1 MHSTYR
7 RSASPLALA
16 VLAVLLGLAG
26 CHGRSSE
33 ELSRSTAVV
42 ATAADLGGVNEL
54 TLTATAA
61 TDEILFRLFLHL
73 VEEQPDYQKHAP
85 TFVPRLAESWEWS
98 ADHKVLTFR
107 LREAVWSDGVPI
119 TAEDVRWSWQAQ
131 IHPAVGWTSSFMKR
145 SITDVEVIDPRTI
158 RFHFNQTNAKQM
170 LDANEGVI
178 LPKHVWSQLPFDQW
192 RTRSDWFRDHLVTSG
207 PFLLD
212 SWTPQQEVVLKRN
225 PRYYV
230 PGLPR
235 LERVVVRIIPDQ
247 GNQVTQL
254 LSGQVDF
261 VPSLLPGDAERVRKS
276 PILNLV
282 PIWFRSYVAIV
293 WNNAKPLFADRD
305 VRRAL
310 TLAIDRQA
318 LIDTLWG
325 PYARAS
331 YSPIVQD
338 AWAYNSKLHPWPYDP
353 EEARR
358 ILAAKGW
365 KDTDGDGWLDRGGK
379 PFAFELTTN
388 AGNQPRVDALV
399 MIQEQLKRIG
409 VRAQPK
415 ILEFHTLVQEND
427 RGTYDG
433 TLTGISMDTSLDLRY
448 GYHSASIQT
457 GDNFSRYSNPE
468 IDRLI
473 DAASDQIDS
482 SRSLPFLL
490 QIQEILHQDQPITF
504 LWESQRLLGLNRRIR
519 DARPNSLSLFA
530 NLEEWHI
537 EPVP

>member
-7 RSASPLALA
+7 RSAGPFALALA
-16 VLAVLLGLAG
+16 VVLGLLGCG
-26 CHGRSSE
+26 GRPAE
-33 ELSRSTAVV
+33 EKSRSTAVIASSV
-42 ATAADLGGVNEL
+42 DLGGINEL
-54 TLTATAA
+54 TLTATAV

-73 VEEQPDYQKHAP
+73 VEEQPDYQKHPP
-85 TFVPRLAESWEWS
+85 TFNPQLAQSWEWS
-98 ADHKVLTFR
+98 ADHKALTFH
-107 LREAVWSDGVPI
+107 LREAVWSDGVPV
-119 TAEDVRWSWQAQ
+119 TAEDVRWTWQAQ

-145 SITDVEVIDPRTI
+145 SIRDVEVVDPRTV
-158 RFHFNQTNAKQM
+158 RFHFHQASARQM

-192 RTRSDWFRDHLVTSG
+192 RARSDWFRDHLVTNG
-207 PFLLD
+207 PFLLE

-230 PGLPR
+230 PGLPK
-235 LERVVVRIIPDQ
+235 LERVVLRLIPDQ

-276 PILNLV
+276 PDLNLV
-282 PIWFRSYVAIV
+282 PIWYRSYVAIV
-293 WNNAKPLFADRD
+293 WNNARPLFADRD

-331 YSPIVQD
+331 SSPIVQD
-338 AWAYNSKLHPWPYDP
+338 AWAYDPKIRPWPYDP
-353 EEARR
+353 AEARR
-358 ILAAKGW
+358 ILASKGW
-365 KDTDGDGWLDRGGK
+365 KDSDGDGWIDRDGK
-379 PFAFELTTN
+379 PFSFELTTN

-399 MIQEQLKRIG
+399 MIQEQLKRVGIQ
-409 VRAQPK
+409 AQPK
-415 ILEFHTLVQEND
+415 VLEFHTLVQAND
-427 RGTYDG
+427 RGAYDG

-473 DAASDQIDS
+473 DAASAQLDVR
-482 SRSLPFLL
+482 RSLPYLL
-490 QIQEILHQDQPITF
+490 QIQEILHQDQPLTF
-504 LWESQRLLGLNRRIR
+504 LWESQRLLGFNRRIR
-519 DARPNSLSLFA
+519 DARPSSLSLFA